1 MDEDDDLTDFS
12 RTMSSSG
19 PSSSS
24 SSSESGE
31 DDEDSRGR
39 RAVSERLGEPDME
52 PDMDIDELRERR
64 WRLRWEKNW
73 LGNDAYVDW
82 YAGLPLTVKQTL
94 EVKADF
100 ERFQAC
106 VRVAEERVR
115 NYSRGERSGLSWGAG
130 EGQKGRKYEHF
141 ATTKAGAPPIVMSSD
156 SILQALGGLVPG
168 ERFYAPVQQ
177 VDELTR
183 QWPADVSEYS
193 GIEFPLGF
201 QATHSEDALRGFVR
215 QQHLVT
221 YARGPDAG
229 FSLEGLREGEDPEWC
244 FRGGELEMVD
254 GTTFKTGLVV
264 FMRDPTRLMD
274 MAVLE
279 KRVCLGTKHG
289 GIGTLVQWIARNED
303 GSPTSLEDNYPAPA
317 CHAKNMI
324 EFRAISIVW
333 CELPSGF
340 DLKAAQQTYFLHLL
354 RSRGDRCFADC
365 WYGKNIPDWKIY
377 SLGIY
382 SRQDSRVRDSRKVMT
397 KILEKLRSV
406 THKFT
411 EHVLWPEQTWE
422 ETENSLPKFALHPSG
437 FSYWVLNQIPCF
449 HSKFR
454 WLVMSVDE
462 TCSRLNLILAY
473 LNLQDRMPQNNIP
486 VTHICGHVLT
496 STRMLRPF
504 SNTFGFLT
512 SHREEDHVFPP
523 KVMSRILFNP
533 SGDYGRYS
541 IVASAPIDR
550 NHAAQPVDAYEMMTQ
565 DAATDVFVFTNQ
577 ASTNYTWFEGF
588 GWDAVQCPRC
598 AWPAGFRFTPQPQSS
613 VNSDEN
619 AQQAKFWCLHE
630 IDVNWGGAIKSELFT
645 FLLGG
650 DTMNNGLYLPH
661 QFDAASHARI
671 FGARHITL
679 RHQAFPTGQVPY
691 LPT

>member
-1 MDEDDDLTDFS
+1 MDEDDDVTESS
-12 RTMSSSG
+12 RTMSSSRASSS
-19 PSSSS
+19 SSSS

-39 RAVSERLGEPDME
+39 RIVSERLGVP
-52 PDMDIDELRERR
+52 DIDRMHIDEFRERR

-73 LGNDAYVDW
+73 LGNDADVDW

-100 ERFQAC
+100 ERFQAA

-115 NYSRGERSGLSWGAG
+115 NYSRGERSGLRWGTE

-141 ATTKAGAPPIVMSSD
+141 ATTKAAAPPIVMSCD
-156 SILQALGGLVPG
+156 SPLQGLGGLVPG
-168 ERFYAPVQQ
+168 ERFYAPVEK

-193 GIEFPLGF
+193 GIEFPLGL

-215 QQHLVT
+215 QQQLVT
-221 YARGPDAG
+221 YARGPDSG
-229 FSLEGLREGEDPEWC
+229 FSLEGVREGEDPEWC

-264 FMRDPTRLMD
+264 FMRDPTHLMD
-274 MAVLE
+274 MTPG
-279 KRVCLGTKHG
+279 VCQGTKHG

-317 CHAKNMI
+317 LQAKNMI
-324 EFRAISIVW
+324 EFRAISIIW

-340 DLKAAQQTYFLHLL
+340 DLTAARQAYFLH
-354 RSRGDRCFADC
+354 RWSSEDTGIANC
-365 WYGKNIPDWKIY
+365 WYGRNIPDWNIY

-382 SRQDSRVRDSRKVMT
+382 SRQDSRVRESRKVMT

-449 HSKFR
+449 DSKFR
-454 WLVMSVDE
+454 WLVMSVDD
-462 TCSRLNLILAY
+462 TCSRLNLIREY
-473 LNLQDRMPQNNIP
+473 LCLQDKMPRNNIP

-504 SNTFGFLT
+504 SNTCGFLT
-512 SHREEDHVFPP
+512 CREDHVFPP

-533 SGDYGRYS
+533 SGDYGRYCL
-541 IVASAPIDR
+541 VASAPIDEK
-550 NHAAQPVDAYEMMTQ
+550 HAAEPVDAYEMMTQ
-565 DAATDVFVFTNQ
+565 DAATDVFVRTNR
-577 ASTNYTWFEGF
+577 ASTEYTWFEGF

-598 AWPAGFRFTPQPQSS
+598 TWHAGFRFTPQPQSS

-630 IDVNWGGAIKSELFT
+630 IDVNWGGAIMSGFFM

-650 DTMNNGLYLPH
+650 DTTNNCLYLPH
-661 QFDAASHARI
+661 QFDAASRARI
-671 FGARHITL
+671 LGTRHGML
-679 RHQAFPTGQVPY
+679 RHQAFPAR
-691 LPT
+691 